1 MPSPAQP
8 ELPEA
13 LPSPVSWRLPV
24 HKISRAKPRSLDF
37 QPDGKAL
44 AAVAEF
50 LGLEDLSHWRIKGKL
65 IATKGDGWRLEA
77 RMTADVVQA
86 CVATL
91 EPVPARIDEDLV
103 RRFVPEDA
111 FSTAPEEDL
120 DPDSEDAPD
129 TFGAEI
135 DLGAAAL
142 EALALALDPYP
153 RAADAGA
160 DPVRTAPPGVE
171 PLTDEAL
178 RPFAKLAAL
187 KEKLDSKD
195 S

>member
-1 MPSPAQP
+1 
-8 ELPEA
+8 
-13 LPSPVSWRLPV
+13 
-24 HKISRAKPRSLDF
+24 
-37 QPDGKAL
+37 
-44 AAVAEF
+44 
-50 LGLEDLSHWRIKGKL
+50 
-65 IATKGDGWRLEA
+65 
-77 RMTADVVQA
+77 MTADVVQA

-103 RRFVPEDA
+103 RGFIPEDA
-111 FSTAPEEDL
+111 YSATLEEDL
-120 DPDSEDAPD
+120 DPDAEDAPD
-129 TFGAEI
+129 TFGTVI
-135 DLGAAAL
+135 DLGATAL

-153 RAADAGA
+153 RATEASA

-187 KEKLDSKD
+187 KEKLDSKG